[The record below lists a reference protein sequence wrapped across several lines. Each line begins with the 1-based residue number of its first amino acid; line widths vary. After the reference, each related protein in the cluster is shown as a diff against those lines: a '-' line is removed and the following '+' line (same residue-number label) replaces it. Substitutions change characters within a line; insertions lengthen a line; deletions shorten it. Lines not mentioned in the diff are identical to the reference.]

1 MSVFIEIDG
10 KKREVLNLTYSL
22 HQETDVE
29 GRPTSVTR
37 GGKIK
42 ATVKSLND
50 GSNDLFAFACDPF
63 GRKDGK
69 VEFQRRDGT
78 NMKTLEFKDAY
89 MVDYEEVYD
98 SVNSEP
104 QVETFTVS
112 AKKITLSDT
121 YHENTW
127 ADGV

>member
-10 KKREVLNLTYSL
+10 KKREVLNLSYSL

-29 GRPTSVTR
+29 GRPTSITR

-42 ATVKSLND
+42 VTVKSLND
-50 GSNDLFAFACDPF
+50 GSNDLFAYACDPF

-89 MVDYEEVYD
+89 MTEYEEVYD
-98 SVNSEP
+98 SVNAEP
-104 QVETFTVS
+104 QVETFVVS
-112 AKKITLSDT
+112 AKKITVKDT

-127 ADGV
+127 ADEA

>member
-10 KKREVLNLTYSL
+10 KKREVLNLSYSL

-29 GRPTSVTR
+29 GRPTSITR

-50 GSNDLFAFACDPF
+50 GSNDLFSFACDPF

-89 MVDYEEVYD
+89 MTEYEEVYD
-98 SVNSEP
+98 SVNAEP
-104 QVETFTVS
+104 QVETFVIS
-112 AKKITLSDT
+112 AKKLTVKDT
-121 YHENTW
+121 FHENTW
-127 ADGV
+127 ADEA